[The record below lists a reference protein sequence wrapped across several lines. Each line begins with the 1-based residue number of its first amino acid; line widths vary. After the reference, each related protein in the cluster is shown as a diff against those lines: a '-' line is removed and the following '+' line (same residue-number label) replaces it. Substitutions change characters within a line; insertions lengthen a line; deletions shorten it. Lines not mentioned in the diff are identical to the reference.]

1 MDLTLPGLS
10 DVWKESEEFR
20 PLKFPRPCFFWGG
33 GFPTVGNNRGIRSQ
47 HALAWNY
54 NKHKY
59 RQNNTKSY
67 NVGLEQTHTFKSN
80 CRSEHEGKSDAFSD
94 TVRCF

>member
-20 PLKFPRPCFFWGG
+20 PLKFPGPCFVGVFF
-33 GFPTVGNNRGIRSQ
+33 FPAVSNNRGIRSQ

-54 NKHKY
+54 NKQTYKY
-59 RQNNTKSY
+59 R
-67 NVGLEQTHTFKSN
+67 
-80 CRSEHEGKSDAFSD
+80 
-94 TVRCF
+94 